1 MSDSLP
7 PHRLVHGILQVRI
20 LEWAALPFSSG
31 SSWPRNRTE
40 VSCIAGRF
48 FTNWAMR
55 EALIPHIFKSYDD
68 EPWFVSIF
76 IHCAKDLAYN
86 PAMWRPTIWVLG
98 VLLYSFFGNFFL
110 CSGIPVGQID
120 VGPQKLNLWLSL
132 FSRLFH
138 LFVLLFCSEGWFPLL
153 RPPALLL
160 TFLVLFS
167 LYSQEQFCVPASSSW
182 MHYLLCERK
191 L

>member
-20 LEWAALPFSSG
+20 LEWAAFPFSSG

-120 VGPQKLNLWLSL
+120 VQVTIILRTQWGCQRGPLQTKKNIDVPVVSKAITWQSCKDISL
-132 FSRLFH
+132 
-138 LFVLLFCSEGWFPLL
+138 G
-153 RPPALLL
+153 PPCWWGNEPE
-160 TFLVLFS
+160 T
-167 LYSQEQFCVPASSSW
+167 
-182 MHYLLCERK
+182 RK
-191 L
+191 